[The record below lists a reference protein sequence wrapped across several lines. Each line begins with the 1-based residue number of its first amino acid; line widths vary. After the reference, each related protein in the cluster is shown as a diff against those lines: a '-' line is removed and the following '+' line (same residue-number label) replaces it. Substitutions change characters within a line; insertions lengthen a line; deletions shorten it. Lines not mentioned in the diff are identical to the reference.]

1 MNKPDPIPFRLTI
14 GVTGHRKLDNVEV
27 LRERVKSV
35 IDSILENF
43 PATTNTSVLLRV
55 LSPLA
60 EGSDRLVAEEIL
72 KYDDAELKAI
82 LPFCT
87 DEYLED
93 FPSEESKKE
102 FETLLGRADYQFTL
116 NGKPLRESVPNE
128 LLSEAKKQAYEDAGR
143 YIVNHSDALIAIW
156 DELPSQGKGG
166 TASIVQYAKSKGC
179 PIFIINSD
187 SSGEIK
193 SIKGNGFD
201 KDLFKQIDKFNSF
214 NCSDKIWI
222 KCADKDSKQFFSNK
236 ETDEQYNLPEHNKT
250 IVENLLLPYFTHS
263 EIFALKSQKW
273 YHYIGLLVFW
283 LSFLSVATV
292 GYGEIFYDHIPKYIF
307 IIELYFLLI
316 ISLLIFISH
325 KRATHRNYI
334 ENRFLAEHLRI
345 DIILTLCGKIVS
357 PLQYLRHIKSTY
369 AQNGW
374 MILILE
380 YILSKIP
387 KTNINP
393 PNTVQFIKDYI
404 RQVWINSQ
412 IDYHKRRIKKI
423 RNKNEVLKLLGE
435 VFFYLAILIT
445 VIHIIFPIDLQIL
458 DNILILSVLLLPA
471 LGATITAIKS
481 HRDYKK
487 IITDSTIILNEL
499 ENLDYEF
506 KKTLTQNQLNILIG
520 RAEKIMRRESEEWL
534 ALLASKELEKAV

>member
-27 LRERVKSV
+27 LCESVKSV

-166 TASIVQYAKSKGC
+166 TARIVQYAKSKGC

-214 NCSDKIWI
+214 NCGDKIWI

-292 GYGEIFYDHIPKYIF
+292 GYGEIFYDHIPIYIF

-345 DIILTLCGKIVS
+345 DIVLTLCGKIVS

-369 AQNGW
+369 VQNGW